1 MDPAA
6 RLRERELA
14 SIRVQLANS
23 QSGDLL
29 QNVLKSFDERGGAQ
43 ELVRQRTLLRLQL
56 MSNGRSAA

>member
-23 QSGDLL
+23 QSGDLP

-43 ELVRQRTLLRLQL
+43 ELVRQRTLL
-56 MSNGRSAA
+56 